1 MTKKINLDDSYEH
14 FKTLISQQEDRI
26 KKIETAGDWVNFETK
41 FPIVIGVCFGDGI
54 GELICRQ
61 TLDILTVL
69 LKDELTSGKIE
80 IKTIEGLTI
89 ENRVKHK
96 QAIPTDVLAEIKTCD
111 VLLKGP
117 TTTPQRGGPWPNIES
132 ANVSMRRELDLFA
145 NIRPVKVPEKNI
157 EWYFFREN
165 TEGEYVL
172 GSQGL
177 TFDDFC
183 IDFKV
188 TTRVGTE
195 RICRAAF
202 EFAKRNNKKRVTIV
216 TKSNI
221 MKATDGLFSEVA
233 NQVAKEYESYSITCD
248 EYYIDIMTA
257 NLINEQEASK
267 FEVMVLPNLYGDIL
281 TDQAGQIQGGVGT
294 AGSANIGKRYSM
306 FEAIH
311 GSAPRLIEE
320 GLGDYANPA
329 SIMRAACQMLDHIGL
344 HKKARRFEQALD
356 ITSIY
361 EKQVIVDPKTKTKA
375 FDYTQ
380 YVLSWLERDDLETI
394 WNYYTKS

>member
-1 MTKKINLDDSYEH
+1 MTKKINFDDSYEH
-14 FKTLISQQEDRI
+14 FKTIISQQEDRI
-26 KKIETAGDWVNFETK
+26 KKIKTASDWIDFEK
-41 FPIVIGVCFGDGI
+41 KSPIVIGVCFGDGI
-54 GELICRQ
+54 GELICKQ
-61 TLDILTVL
+61 TLTILNVL
-69 LKDELTSGKIE
+69 LKDELINGKIQ

-89 ENRVKHK
+89 ENRVKHN
-96 QAIPTDVLAEIKTCD
+96 QSIPTDVLAEIKRCD

-145 NIRPVKVPEKNI
+145 NIRPVKVPAKNI

-177 TFDDFC
+177 TFNDFC
-183 IDFKV
+183 VDFKI

-233 NQVAKEYESYSITCD
+233 NEVAKDYESYSITCD

-257 NLINEQEASK
+257 NLINDQEASK

-281 TDQAGQIQGGVGT
+281 SDQAGQIQGGVGT

-344 HKKARRFEQALD
+344 HEKARRFEYALD
-356 ITSIY
+356 VTSIY

-375 FDYTQ
+375 FEYTQ
-380 YVLSWLERDDLETI
+380 YVLSWLERSDLETI
-394 WNYYTKS
+394 WKYYTKT

>member
-14 FKTLISQQEDRI
+14 FKSLIAQQEERI
-26 KKIETAGDWVNFETK
+26 KKISTAGDWVDFEK
-41 FPIVIGVCFGDGI
+41 KSPIVIGVCFGDGI
-54 GELICRQ
+54 GELICKQ
-61 TLDILTVL
+61 TLDILYEL
-69 LKDELTSGKIE
+69 LKEELASGKIQ
-80 IKTIEGLTI
+80 IKTIDGLTI

-96 QAIPTDVLAEIKTCD
+96 QAIPTDVLNDIKTCD

-132 ANVSMRRELDLFA
+132 ANVTMRRELDLFA

-177 TFDDFC
+177 TFAEFC
-183 IDFKV
+183 VDFKV

-202 EFAKRNNKKRVTIV
+202 EFAKRNNKNRVTIV

-233 NQVAKEYESYSITCD
+233 NEVAKEYESYNISCD

-267 FEVMVLPNLYGDIL
+267 FQVMVLPNLYGDIL

-294 AGSANIGKRYSM
+294 AGSANIGKRYAM

-320 GLGDYANPA
+320 GLGEYANPA
-329 SIMRAACQMLDHIGL
+329 SIMRAACQMLDHIGF
-344 HKKARRFEQALD
+344 HNQARKFEYALD
-356 ITSIY
+356 IASIY
-361 EKQVIVDPKTKTKA
+361 EKQVIIDPKTKTKA
-375 FDYTQ
+375 LEFTQ
-380 YVLSWLERDDLETI
+380 YVLSWLGRDDLETI
-394 WNYYTKS
+394 WSYYTKK

>member
-1 MTKKINLDDSYEH
+1 MKKITNYNDSFEH
-14 FKTLISQQEDRI
+14 FKTLISQQESRI
-26 KKIETAGDWVNFETK
+26 NQIKTAGDWVDFENK
-41 FPIVIGVCFGDGI
+41 APIVVGVCFGDGI
-54 GELICRQ
+54 GELICKQ
-61 TLDILTVL
+61 TLDILHFL
-69 LKDELTSGKIE
+69 LKDELESKKVV

-96 QAIPTDVLAEIKTCD
+96 QAIPDDVLNEIKQCD

-177 TFDDFC
+177 SFDDFC
-183 IDFKV
+183 VDFKV

-202 EFAKRNNKKRVTIV
+202 EFAKRNNKKRVTVV

-233 NQVAKEYESYSITCD
+233 NQVAKEYETYGIVCD

-294 AGSANIGKRYSM
+294 AGSANIGKRYAM

-311 GSAPRLIEE
+311 GSAPRLIEQ

-329 SIMRAACQMLDHIGL
+329 SIMRAACQMLDHIGF
-344 HKKARRFEQALD
+344 HEKARKFEYALD

-361 EKQVIVDPKTKTKA
+361 EKQVIVDPKTKTKS
-375 FDYTQ
+375 FEFTQ
-380 YVLSWLERDDLETI
+380 YILSWLERDDLETI
-394 WNYYTKS
+394 WKYYTKR